1 MQRTQ
6 HKVISK
12 PLAVTFSLVAAA
24 MVAIMLSSSVGVSA
38 SSHIS
43 SHRARAADAVVDSY
57 GINIKSSHTDGVYG
71 NRPVV
76 LKRLRELGVRH
87 VRDRLFVRRPDQ
99 YQFIRDVAA
108 AGIRFNLIAGDP
120 TYEGGTPEQLVDIAA
135 CEFPYA
141 VETFEGG
148 NEWNLR
154 GGGDWVREL
163 RQHQRRL
170 FAAVQANSIMAKV
183 PVLAPSLGLRKDR
196 EQLGDMTAMADLG
209 NIHLYSGGRVPS
221 TRVDQELELAA
232 IVTGDK
238 PVMVTEAGYHNALD
252 TTSGHLPTGERAAG
266 QYMPRLLFEYFQ
278 RGVPRV
284 FSYQLLDQ
292 TNASNAAWA
301 TRTGLLRPDYS
312 RKPAYTT
319 MRNTLRLLADPGP
332 RFAPGA
338 LAYGL
343 RNATPDLRQILLQKR
358 SGDFYLV
365 LWRDVEVWDPIARA
379 TTPVETRNVIVDL
392 AETADVR
399 VFRPSH
405 KVPVSSLT
413 GVQSVTVS
421 LRGNVQILEIHAEN

>member
-1 MQRTQ
+1 
-6 HKVISK
+6 
-12 PLAVTFSLVAAA
+12 
-24 MVAIMLSSSVGVSA
+24 MLSSSAGVSA

-43 SHRARAADAVVDSY
+43 THRAQAADAVVDSY
-57 GINIKSSHTDGVYG
+57 GINIKSSHTNGAYG
-71 NRPVV
+71 NRSVV

-87 VRDRLFVRRPDQ
+87 VRDRLFDRRPDQ
-99 YQFIRDVAA
+99 YQFIRDLAA
-108 AGIRFNLIAGDP
+108 TGIRFNLIAGDP
-120 TYEGGTPEQLVDIAA
+120 TYEGGTPEQLVEIAA
-135 CEFPYA
+135 REFPYA
-141 VETFEGG
+141 VETLEGG

-154 GGGDWVREL
+154 GGSDWVREL
-163 RQHQRRL
+163 REHQRRL
-170 FAAVQANSIMAKV
+170 FAAVQGNSSMAKV
-183 PVLAPSLGLRKDR
+183 PVLAPALGLRKDR

-209 NIHLYSGGRVPS
+209 NIHLYSGGRVPT
-221 TRVDQELELAA
+221 TRVDQELELAS

-238 PVMVTEAGYHNALD
+238 PVIVTEAGYHNALD
-252 TTSGHLPTGERAAG
+252 TTGGHFPASERATA

-292 TNASNAAWA
+292 TNAPNAAWA

-319 MRNTLRLLADPGP
+319 MRNILRLLADPGP

-343 RNATPDLRQILLQKR
+343 RNATPDLRQVLLQKR

-365 LWRDVEVWDPIARA
+365 LWRDVEVWDPITRA
-379 TTPVETRNVIVDL
+379 ATPVATRSVIVDF

-405 KVPVSSLT
+405 GVAVST
-413 GVQSVTVS
+413 AADVKSVTVS
-421 LRGNVQILEIHAEN
+421 LRGSVQILEIGAAN